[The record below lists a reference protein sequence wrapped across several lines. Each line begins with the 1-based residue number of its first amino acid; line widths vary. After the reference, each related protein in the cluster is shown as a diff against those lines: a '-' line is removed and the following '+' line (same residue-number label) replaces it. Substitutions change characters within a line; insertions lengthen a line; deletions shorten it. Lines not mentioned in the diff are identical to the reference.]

1 MLSELPKE
9 STTTLLSI
17 HNRFICSVVFGFLFL
32 FISFVRVN
40 IVTKVLALEY
50 VCIPLNVIYKGCQH
64 LVYLEN
70 SESILKPKVPMVFPI
85 FGFSTLNFCVLSFFS
100 CSFVYLETCVG
111 SVKHRD
117 SDPYS

>member
-1 MLSELPKE
+1 MLSGFPKE
-9 STTTLLSI
+9 WITTLLSI
-17 HNRFICSVVFGFLFL
+17 YNRFICSMVFGFFLL
-32 FISFVRVN
+32 FILPILVN
-40 IVTKVLALEY
+40 TVTKVLALEY

-111 SVKHRD
+111 SVNHLD
-117 SDPYS
+117 SDPY